1 MWGVAGVVAG
11 IEMARVIV
19 VVGCGFVRQEFCV
32 FDGGREETNFLLL
45 TWCCTLALG
54 KLLFDSG
61 DRHVTAEQLH
71 NEAGGHGVKVSLA
84 TVYNTLNQFTEAGL
98 LREVVVAPGRSYFD
112 TNVEDH
118 HHFFYED
125 DGSLKDIPRDAIA
138 LAAMPEAPAGAEVAR
153 VDVIVRLRRATENN
167 SQ

>member
-1 MWGVAGVVAG
+1 MSKVTDTAPERPYADALRRLKDAGL
-11 IEMARVIV
+11 RPT
-19 VVGCGFVRQEFCV
+19 RQ
-32 FDGGREETNFLLL
+32 R
-45 TWCCTLALG
+45 LALG

-71 NEAGGHGVKVSLA
+71 DDVTARGIKVSLA

-98 LREVVVAPGRSYFD
+98 LREVVVAAGRSYYD
-112 TNVEDH
+112 TNVQDH

-125 DGSLKDIPRDAIA
+125 DGALQDIPSDQVT
-138 LAAMPEAPAGAEVAR
+138 LAALPPAPMDAEVVR
-153 VDVIVRLRRATENN
+153 IDVVVRLRRANENN